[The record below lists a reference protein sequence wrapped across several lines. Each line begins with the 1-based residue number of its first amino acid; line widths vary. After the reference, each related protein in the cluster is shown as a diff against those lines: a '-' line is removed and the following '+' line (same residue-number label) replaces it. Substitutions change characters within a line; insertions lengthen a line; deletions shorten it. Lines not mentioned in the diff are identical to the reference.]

1 MTKIDIVSGFLG
13 AGKTTLIKKMLSEAY
28 QGEKLVLIENEFG
41 EISIDGGFLKD
52 SGVQISEMSS
62 GCICCSLV
70 GDFNKALRQVHEQFA
85 PDRILIEPSGVG
97 KLSDVIVAVE
107 NTVRDEPDMK
117 LNSFVTV
124 ADATKVKVYM
134 KNFGEFYNN
143 QIESAGTIILSRT
156 QKLSQEKLE
165 AAVALLREKNP
176 TAAILTTPWDELD
189 GKTILSAIEKVSLSD
204 ELLEKMRREHE
215 LEEAEHEHEHHHDHD
230 EECGCGHHH
239 EHHHDHDEECTCGHH
254 HEHHHDHDEDHHH
267 THDHEDSHH
276 THDHHHDHEGDHH
289 DHSHEAHHHS
299 HELAELAAE
308 QTIHEHTHTHDH
320 DHDCGHDHTHDH
332 GHTHHHHASMA
343 GISHIIEHLNLPE
356 EVKADV
362 VAVYQL
368 IAEAE
373 SHVHGKTVEEIHF
386 HEVGTADAIA
396 DIAGVCLLMHMIVPQ
411 KVIASPIH
419 VGSGNVHCAHGILPV
434 PAPATAFI
442 LQGLPI
448 YSGVIK
454 GELCTPTGAAL
465 LKHFVTEFKEMPVM
479 RTAAIGYGMGKKD
492 FERANCMRVLLGETE
507 ENGSEVT
514 ELSCN
519 LDDMTPEALGFVQ
532 EILFAAGALEV
543 YTIPI
548 GMKKSRPGILLT
560 CMCRCNDKEKMVSL
574 LFKHTTTLGIRESI
588 SKRYTL
594 TRTMKEHETPY
605 GVVREKVSEGY
616 GVVRGKL
623 EYEDLAKIAKEHG
636 MSLEDVKKLIGK

>member
-1 MTKIDIVSGFLG
+1 MKTLYLDCGMG
-13 AGKTTLIKKMLSEAY
+13 AAGDMLMASLYEICPDK
-28 QGEKLVLIENEFG
+28 EK
-41 EISIDGGFLKD
+41 FLKMMNGMGLPGL
-52 SGVQISEMSS
+52 SVE
-62 GCICCSLV
+62 
-70 GDFNKALRQVHEQFA
+70 A
-85 PDRILIEPSGVG
+85 EPSVKCGITGTHMKVAIHG
-97 KLSDVIVAVE
+97 EEEESVDV
-107 NTVRDEPDMK
+107 D
-117 LNSFVTV
+117 LQ
-124 ADATKVKVYM
+124 
-134 KNFGEFYNN
+134 G
-143 QIESAGTIILSRT
+143 
-156 QKLSQEKLE
+156 
-165 AAVALLREKNP
+165 
-176 TAAILTTPWDELD
+176 
-189 GKTILSAIEKVSLSD
+189 
-204 ELLEKMRREHE
+204 
-215 LEEAEHEHEHHHDHD
+215 HD
-230 EECGCGHHH
+230 
-239 EHHHDHDEECTCGHH
+239 
-254 HEHHHDHDEDHHH
+254 HHHDHDEDHHH
-267 THDHEDSHH
+267 THDHEGSHH
-276 THDHHHDHEGDHH
+276 THDHHHDDQS
-289 DHSHEAHHHS
+289 D
-299 HELAELAAE
+299 LD
-308 QTIHEHTHTHDH
+308 HEHH
-320 DHDCGHDHTHDH
+320 HDH

-343 GISHIIEHLNLPE
+343 GITHIIGHLDLPE

-373 SHVHGKTVEEIHF
+373 SHVHGKTVAEIHF

-396 DIAGVCLLMHMIVPQ
+396 DIAGVCLLMHMIAPQ

-492 FERANCMRVLLGETE
+492 FERANCVRVLLGETE
-507 ENGSEVT
+507 ETGSEVT

-574 LFKHTTTLGIRESI
+574 LFKHTTTLGIREST
-588 SKRYTL
+588 SRRYTL

-623 EYEDLAKIAKEHG
+623 EYEDLAKIAKEQG